1 MLRTRLLVIT
11 AGLAA
16 AALAV
21 AGGATYVGLRAF
33 LLDQVDDEL
42 SETVRPV
49 LVLLYTPDPLGPGHD
64 SPIGI
69 PAGTVIEV
77 RDPAGE
83 TVIGRPIVAWVEG
96 SPTPDLPD
104 LPADLG
110 LDEQSTRWLTVDG
123 YRVLALADPEHN
135 ASLVLAM
142 PLDDVEQ
149 TLKRLLAVELAVSGL
164 ALLGIVI
171 LGSGAVR
178 VGLAPL
184 RRIQRTAEAIAA
196 GDLSRRVEEP
206 DAHTEVGQLAGAFD
220 VMVARLEAALAE
232 RAASEDRLRRFVS
245 DASHELRTP
254 LTSIRGYAE
263 LFRRGAANDPEGL
276 TLAMRRIEEEALR
289 MGGLVDD
296 LLLLAR
302 LDEGRPL
309 ERTPVDLAAL
319 AADAVADF
327 GVAAPE
333 HPVTLDV
340 DGPVVVLG
348 DEPRLRQVLV
358 NLLANVREHTPAGTE
373 ASVRVS
379 IVDGRATLVVADRG
393 PGFSPEEAA
402 RVFQRFH
409 RVDASRAR
417 TSGGSGLGLSI
428 VDAIVRSHGG
438 AVSVDAAPGRGAA
451 FAVVLPIAPA
461 VPDALPVAPVAD
473 AAWLPPSATA
483 PDAVRTLDGS
493 PNTSHPVAP

>member
-1 MLRTRLLVIT
+1 M
-11 AGLAA
+11 

-21 AGGATYVGLRAF
+21 AGGATYIGLRTF
-33 LLDQVDDEL
+33 LLDQVDDDL
-42 SETVRPV
+42 RETVRPV
-49 LVLLYTPDPLGPGHD
+49 LTYLYARDPFGPGRD
-64 SPIGI
+64 SPGGI
-69 PAGTVIEV
+69 PVGTVIEV

-83 TVIGRPIVAWVEG
+83 TVIEPARIAQLEG
-96 SPTPDLPD
+96 SPTPDPPE

-110 LDEQSTRWLTVDG
+110 LDETSTRWLTVGG
-123 YRVLALADPEHN
+123 YRVLALADPEHD
-135 ASLVLAM
+135 ASLVIAM
-142 PLDDVEQ
+142 PLDDVEK
-149 TLKRLLAVELAVSGL
+149 TLHRLLAVELAVSGL

-196 GDLSRRVEEP
+196 GDLSRRVQEP

-220 VMVARLEAALAE
+220 VMVARIEAALAE

-309 ERTPVDLAAL
+309 ERGPVDLGRL

-333 HPVTLDV
+333 HPVLLDV

-379 IVDGRATLVVADRG
+379 VVDGRATLVVADRG

-428 VDAIVRSHGG
+428 VDAIVRAHGG

-451 FAVVLPIAPA
+451 FAVVLP
-461 VPDALPVAPVAD
+461 VAPE
-473 AAWLPPSATA
+473 A
-483 PDAVRTLDGS
+483 PDAPGS
-493 PNTSHPVAP
+493 AVPYAASAGPHAASAPRSAGGADRPVALAPPVTSHTVAP

>member
-11 AGLAA
+11 AGLAM

-21 AGGATYVGLRAF
+21 AGGATYIGLRSF
-33 LLDQVDDEL
+33 LLDQVDDDL
-42 SETVRPV
+42 RATVAPVREWLYRPYQ
-49 LVLLYTPDPLGPGHD
+49 LFPGD
-64 SPIGI
+64 DQPIGI
-69 PAGTVIEV
+69 PVGTVIEA
-77 RDPAGE
+77 RDPSGQ
-83 TVIGRPIVAWVEG
+83 TVLEGGGPYVAQYPG
-96 SPTPDLPD
+96 SPESDAPDLPGD
-104 LPADLG
+104 LDLE
-110 LDEQSTRWLTVDG
+110 DVSHRWLTVDG
-123 YRVLALADPEHN
+123 YRVLAVADPEHD
-135 ASLVLAM
+135 ASLVIAM
-142 PLDDVEQ
+142 PLDDVEK

-276 TLAMRRIEEEALR
+276 ALAMRRIEEEALR

-358 NLLANVREHTPAGTE
+358 NLLANVREHTPPGT
-373 ASVRVS
+373 AATVRAAV
-379 IVDGRATLVVADRG
+379 VDGRATLVVADRG

-402 RVFQRFH
+402 RVFTRFH

-428 VDAIVRSHGG
+428 VDAIVRAHGG

-451 FAVVLPIAPA
+451 FAVVLPIAP
-461 VPDALPVAPVAD
+461 DAPAPD
-473 AAWLPPSATA
+473 AAWAPPAVAAPPPAATA
-483 PDAVRTLDGS
+483 VT
-493 PNTSHPVAP
+493 THPVAR